1 MTEPPVESGALVLI
15 VDDEPF
21 NIDYL
26 EQELEDRGF
35 QTDTAHDGAE
45 ALERVAARRPDI
57 VLLDVMMPGIDGI
70 TTLRVLKSDPETRLI
85 PVVLMTALQAVE
97 DRVRGIEAGADD
109 FLSKPVDDRELL
121 ARIRTAL
128 RAKRAI
134 DATVAELE
142 STSAHLAEY
151 GRQERD
157 VAIVSVAVRPCDAQ
171 LPEEALG
178 FVGRRR
184 RTAAEQLIRHIGG
197 IPSDAEEMPLVGVF
211 DGSDG
216 RARAI
221 AAVEAALAV
230 IADHRD
236 SAEPIS
242 LEVSVG
248 VAAGRATVGSA
259 RTDPA
264 ARGPRW
270 VYVAEGDPVDRASRL
285 AARGNDADVLIASEV
300 AGLAS
305 GRFRLEG
312 VAGDRAELR
321 AHRVV
326 GDTEVDA
333 RGEGDLRLLA
343 SILVTD
349 IVGSTETAARL
360 GDVAWADLLSA
371 HDRALR
377 DEFLRFG
384 GEEIDTTGD
393 GFLTLFNTPAAA
405 VSSALGARDQASALG
420 LSIRAGVHTGEV
432 VCVGR
437 TPRGVALN
445 IAARVAARAQANEVL
460 VSATTRELAVGS
472 GFAFADRGEHEL
484 KGVEGPRR
492 LFAVESTVPPEPE
505 PR

>member
-1 MTEPPVESGALVLI
+1 MAEPPVESGALVLI

-26 EQELEDRGF
+26 EQELGDRGF
-35 QTDTAHDGAE
+35 ETDTARDGAE
-45 ALERVAARRPDI
+45 ALERVVARRPDL
-57 VLLDVMMPGIDGI
+57 VLLDVMMPGVDGI
-70 TTLRVLKSDPETRLI
+70 TALRVLKSDPETRLI
-85 PVVLMTALQAVE
+85 PVVLMTALHAVE

-157 VAIVSVAVRPCDAQ
+157 VAIVSVAVRPCDAR
-171 LPEEALG
+171 LPEEAFG

-184 RTAAEQLIRHIGG
+184 RAAVEQLIRHIGG
-197 IPSDAEEMPLVGVF
+197 IPSDADELPLIGVF

-230 IADHRD
+230 IADHRE
-236 SAEPIS
+236 SAEPIP
-242 LEVSVG
+242 LEVSIG

-259 RTDPA
+259 RSEPV
-264 ARGPRW
+264 ARGPQW
-270 VYVAEGDPVDRASRL
+270 VYVAEGDPVDRASTL

-312 VAGDRAELR
+312 MAGDLAELR
-321 AHRVV
+321 AHRVI
-326 GDTEVDA
+326 GDSEA
-333 RGEGDLRLLA
+333 RGGGDLRILA

-349 IVGSTETAARL
+349 IVGSTETASRL
-360 GDVAWADLLSA
+360 GDVAWADLLAA

-384 GEEIDTTGD
+384 GEEVDTTGD
-393 GFLTLFNTPAAA
+393 GFLTLFDTPAAA
-405 VSSALGARDQASALG
+405 VSSALGARDQASVLG

-445 IAARVAARAQANEVL
+445 IASRVAARAHANEVL